1 VFWAAAIPALIAT
14 LAAAGIASITRG
26 DPK

>member
-14 LAAAGIASITRG
+14 VAAAGIASVTRG
-26 DPK
+26 DSK